1 MKDTTLFAS
10 SMDTTLEEDI
20 ALLSNTNNIK
30 KMNSY
35 DIENMIPN
43 FSETSSIVHCL
54 FYSCLF
60 FIKEILFILPT

>member
-35 DIENMIPN
+35 DIENLIPN
-43 FSETSSIVHCL
+43 FSETSSIVHYL
-54 FYSCLF
+54 
-60 FIKEILFILPT
+60 I